1 MTVGG
6 TLYKFSS
13 ENTSL
18 IYTMALGEA
27 RSGSI
32 FVVPPAHIFK
42 LAIKQRN
49 CHWVLK
55 WDCLFKINDVVTAV
69 INILLNFL
77 IKILLFTFM
86 MRLVMKRFP
95 VNSYSSQFV
104 LKSIRTHFGQFV
116 LKILVN
122 SYSFGQFVLMS
133 GQFVLILVNSYSF
146 WSIRTQTQMS
156 RTQTQ
161 MSTN

>member
-1 MTVGG
+1 MKIQQKKYYYFFFWGGGSGGQVVGVRVDVSG
-6 TLYKFSS
+6 EVKFC
-13 ENTSL
+13 ENSKKKK
-18 IYTMALGEA
+18 MRGGGLGREGG
-27 RSGSI
+27 RGRR
-32 FVVPPAHIFK
+32 V
-42 LAIKQRN
+42 
-49 CHWVLK
+49 
-55 WDCLFKINDVVTAV
+55 
-69 INILLNFL
+69 
-77 IKILLFTFM
+77 
-86 MRLVMKRFP
+86 P

-156 RTQTQ
+156 
-161 MSTN
+161 TN

>member
-1 MTVGG
+1 MKQGIRAVPLFLVQLGG
-6 TLYKFSS
+6 SESSILFSI
-13 ENTSL
+13 NNFRFF
-18 IYTMALGEA
+18 MAY
-27 RSGSI
+27 S
-32 FVVPPAHIFK
+32 FD
-42 LAIKQRN
+42 
-49 CHWVLK
+49 W
-55 WDCLFKINDVVTAV
+55 
-69 INILLNFL
+69 
-77 IKILLFTFM
+77 
-86 MRLVMKRFP
+86 FP

-156 RTQTQ
+156 
-161 MSTN
+161 TN